1 VGESGKNGENVPPPL
16 QSFCAPRERQAASAR
31 EPARS
36 TPGDR
41 AKKMAFAQIPR
52 LTKKWTCIFIG
63 QYQPNLQKS
72 ANEPVFPF
80 RSLGHETKNGGQVRG
95 SRQVRS
101 ARRTKRDE

>member
-1 VGESGKNGENVPPPL
+1 VNPGKMGKMFRRRYSHFVRHGGGRRHLPGSRLDPL
-16 QSFCAPRERQAASAR
+16 PAIAP
-31 EPARS
+31 
-36 TPGDR
+36 
-41 AKKMAFAQIPR
+41 KKLAFAQIPR